1 MRTLPTTLCS
11 VLVVASLSGCDMFGG
26 PSADIP
32 DAELRSKWRECKTIS
47 NPSRTKVLACENY
60 ERECDRRRKKG
71 NIACY

>member
-1 MRTLPTTLCS
+1 MHKPLLLS
-11 VLVVASLSGCDMFGG
+11 VMLAAVTLSGCDMFGG

-32 DAELRSKWRECKTIS
+32 DAELRKKWRECKTLS

-60 ERECDRRRKKG
+60 ERECERRKGKG

>member
-1 MRTLPTTLCS
+1 MQKFLSIGVTLTALTLN
-11 VLVVASLSGCDMFGG
+11 GCDMFGG

-32 DAELRSKWRECKTIS
+32 DAELRQKWRECKIIS

-60 ERECDRRRKKG
+60 ERECARRKNKG

>member
-1 MRTLPTTLCS
+1 MRMPITVGTI
-11 VLVVASLSGCDMFGG
+11 LVIASLSGCDMFAG

-32 DAELRSKWRECKTIS
+32 DAELRKKWRECKTIS

-60 ERECDRRRKKG
+60 ERECARRKGKG

>member
-1 MRTLPTTLCS
+1 MRNYIFLSIILSALT
-11 VLVVASLSGCDMFGG
+11 LSGCDMFAG

-32 DAELRSKWRECKTIS
+32 NTELRQKWRECKSIS

-60 ERECDRRRKKG
+60 ERECARRKNKG

>member
-1 MRTLPTTLCS
+1 MRKSLLLTITLS
-11 VLVVASLSGCDMFGG
+11 AMMVSGCDMFGG

-32 DAELRSKWRECKTIS
+32 DGELRKMWRECKYIS

-60 ERECDRRRKKG
+60 ERECARRKDKG